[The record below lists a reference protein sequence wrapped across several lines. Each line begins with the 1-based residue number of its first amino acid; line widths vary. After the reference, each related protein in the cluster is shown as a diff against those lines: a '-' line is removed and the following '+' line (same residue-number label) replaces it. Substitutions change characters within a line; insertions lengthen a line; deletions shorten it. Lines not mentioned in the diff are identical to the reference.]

1 MNTRISLYASRIIE
15 AGWLLAVITVPL
27 FFNVYSSRTF
37 EPDKLTLLRSIA
49 LVMASTWLVKVL
61 DSGFQRPAGES
72 WPGWLRRLVV
82 QTPLV
87 LPTLLLILTYI
98 ISTAFSVMPRVSI
111 FGSYQRLQGTYS
123 TFSYIVIFFLMIEG
137 LRQREQIERFITVA
151 ILTSIPV
158 TLYGVL
164 QNLGYD
170 PLPWLGNVQLRI
182 ASTMGNSIFVA
193 AYLIMVVP
201 LTIARI
207 VSAVSATMREENPPT
222 ARFVLIPFYVL
233 ILFSQI
239 VAIIFTQSR
248 GPWLGLLGGL
258 FFLVLLYTLTLRR
271 RVFALAWVGTALA
284 VLALLVVF
292 NLPNTPLAGL
302 RDAPYIGR
310 LGRVF
315 SQDPTGQVRVLIW
328 EGATN
333 LVTSNPARFVIG
345 YGPETMHIVYNPFYP
360 PELAQIESRNA
371 SPDRS
376 HNETWDALVTT
387 GLLGFLAYLAL
398 FTSVFY
404 LGLRW
409 LGMINTPRQR
419 TLFFTLWFGL
429 GAAVALGFTVLIQPA
444 FLGVALPAGMMLGL
458 FAYLVWFAVT
468 RQAIAAESLANPY
481 RLLIMA
487 LYTAMIAHFIEINF
501 GIAIAATRTLFWS
514 FCALLVVTG
523 YLWAKRPALAEAPAT
538 ETSRSE
544 TARAAE
550 PPRRGSKPGRGPA
563 GPARRGAQPARA
575 MSVWARQRDLIAM
588 SLLVSVMLIILIF
601 DFYAPAAGIFLNWH
615 TAWLLTFTWVF
626 ATPIVLAERANPPQ
640 SAADWLKSLGI
651 YAAITIVWSLPYI
664 VVHNAMWIGAT
675 ADTTAAAPIPLYFYL
690 GLTGLVVAAVLLIG
704 EPQPKAW
711 VSDIRAIIYPALAL
725 FIIALIWFTNV
736 RVVSADILY
745 KQGWQNYH
753 QRGLYDP
760 AVRLY
765 NEALDDQP
773 DQDFYLLFKGKAL
786 LEKAQSTSDSGQR
799 QAAFQAAESVLL
811 QAEGLNPRNPDHAA
825 NLARMYQTWASFAA
839 SPADRDQKLQ
849 TALKYYAEAQSLS
862 PNSVVIMDQTASAY
876 LDMGQTDKAMEILQK
891 SLAIDPTYAETY
903 LQLMALYAIKN
914 DTPNLLNAYQKAV
927 QAAPKSADPHLAMAD
942 QYRQQ
947 KEWDKA
953 LDAYQRAITA
963 DPRSI
968 VGHSG
973 AALALA
979 QLGDVEGA
987 IRENLEVLKLAP
999 KDSRALKN
1007 LVLLYRQAGR
1017 LNEALA
1023 AARAA
1028 LESAPGDA
1036 ALQDLI
1042 RQLQDQG
1049 AK

>member
-15 AGWLLAVITVPL
+15 AGWLLAVIIVPL

-49 LVMASTWLVKVL
+49 LIMAATWLVKVM
-61 DSGFQRPAGES
+61 DSGFQRPSGES
-72 WPGWLRRLVV
+72 WAAWLRRLTVE
-82 QTPLV
+82 TPLV
-87 LPTLLLILTYI
+87 LPTLLLILVYI
-98 ISTAFSVMPRVSI
+98 ISTAFSVMPRMSV

-123 TFSYIVIFFLMIEG
+123 TFSYIVIFFLMLEG
-137 LRQREQIERFITVA
+137 LRQREQIERFITIA

-170 PLPWLGNVQLRI
+170 PLPWLGNVQVRI

-207 VSAVSATMREENPPT
+207 VSAVSATMKEENPPT
-222 ARFVLIPFYVL
+222 SKFVLIPFYVL

-258 FFLVLLYTLTLRR
+258 FFFVLIYTLSLRR
-271 RVFALAWVGTALA
+271 RAFVLGWVGLALA

-292 NLPNTPLAGL
+292 NLPNTPLSGL

-328 EGATN
+328 EGAVN
-333 LVTSNPARFVIG
+333 LVTSNPARFVVG
-345 YGPETMHIVYNPFYP
+345 YGPETMQIVYNPFYP
-360 PELAQIESRNA
+360 PDLAHIESRNA

-376 HNETWDALVTT
+376 HNETWDSLVTT
-387 GLLGFLAYLAL
+387 GLLGFLAYLAV

-409 LGMINTPRQR
+409 LGLINTARQR
-419 TLFFTLWFGL
+419 TLFFALWFAL
-429 GAAVALGFTVLIQPA
+429 GALVSIGFSVVIQPA
-444 FLGVALPAGMMLGL
+444 FFGVALPAGMILGL

-468 RQAIAAESLANPY
+468 SQPVAAESLANPY

-501 GIAIAATRTLFWS
+501 GIAIAATRTLFWA
-514 FCALLVVTG
+514 FAALLVVTG
-523 YLWAKRPALAEAPAT
+523 ALWAKRPALAAAPG
-538 ETSRSE
+538 SQPSGVE
-544 TARAAE
+544 TARPAE
-550 PPRRGSKPGRGPA
+550 SGRTGSQRRGPS
-563 GPARRGAQPARA
+563 GPARRGAQPIGRA
-575 MSVWARQRDLIAM
+575 SAWARQRDLLAM
-588 SLLVSVMLIILIF
+588 SLLVSVILIVLVF

-615 TAWLLTFTWVF
+615 TAWLLTFSWVF
-626 ATPIVLAERANPPQ
+626 AAPIVLAERVYAPQ
-640 SAADWLKSLGI
+640 SLADWVKGLAI
-651 YAAITIVWSLPYI
+651 YAAITIGWALPY
-664 VVHNAMWIGAT
+664 VVIHNLLWIGAT
-675 ADTTAAAPIPLYFYL
+675 AERTAWAPIPLYFYL
-690 GLTGLVVAAVLLIG
+690 SLTALVLAGILLMG
-704 EPQPKAW
+704 EPRPQAW
-711 VSDIRAIIYPALAL
+711 LSDVRAIIYPALAI
-725 FIIALIWFTNV
+725 FIGALIWFTNV

-753 QRGLYDP
+753 QRGMYDP
-760 AVRLY
+760 ALRLY
-765 NEALDDQP
+765 NEALNDQP
-773 DQDFYLLFKGKAL
+773 DQDFYYLFKGKAL
-786 LEKAQSTSDSGQR
+786 LEKAQSTADPTQR
-799 QAAFQAAESVLL
+799 DAAFQAAEGVLL
-811 QAEGLNPRNPDHAA
+811 QARALNPLNPDHAA
-825 NLARMYQTWASFAA
+825 NLARMYQTWASFAGNA
-839 SPADRDQKLQ
+839 AERDQKLQ
-849 TALKYYAEAQSLS
+849 TALKYYAEAETLS
-862 PNSVVIMDQTASAY
+862 PNSVVILDQTASAY
-876 LDMGQTDKAMEILQK
+876 LDMNKTDKAMEILQK
-891 SLAIDPTYAETY
+891 SVAIDSEYADTY
-903 LQLMALYAIKN
+903 LQLMQVYGDKN
-914 DTPNLLNAYQKAV
+914 DTQKMLDTYQKAV
-927 QAAPKSADPHLAMAD
+927 QLNPKSADPHLALAD
-942 QYRQQ
+942 EYRLQ

-953 LDAYQRAITA
+953 LDAYQRAIAA
-963 DPRSI
+963 DPKSV

-979 QLGDVEGA
+979 QIGDTDGA

-999 KDSRALKN
+999 KDPRALKN
-1007 LVLLYRQAGR
+1007 LALLYRQAGR

-1023 AARAA
+1023 AARGA
-1028 LESAPGDA
+1028 LEGSPGDA

-1042 RQLQDQG
+1042 RQLQEQG

>member
-15 AGWLLAVITVPL
+15 AGWLLAIITVPL

-49 LVMASTWLVKVL
+49 LVMASAWLVKVL

-72 WPGWLRRLVV
+72 WGGWLRRLTT

-87 LPTLLLILTYI
+87 LPTLLFILVYI

-123 TFSYIVIFFLMIEG
+123 TFSYIVIFFLMLEG

-170 PLPWLGNVQLRI
+170 PLPWLGNVQIRI

-207 VSAVSATMREENPPT
+207 VSAVSATMREDNPPT
-222 ARFVLIPFYVL
+222 AKFVLIPFYVL

-258 FFLVLLYTLTLRR
+258 FFLVLIYTLSLRR
-271 RVFALAWVGTALA
+271 RVFALAWVGAALA

-292 NLPNTPLAGL
+292 NLPSTPLAGL

-328 EGATN
+328 EGATK
-333 LVTSNPARFVIG
+333 LVTSDPARLVIG

-409 LGMINTPRQR
+409 LGLINTARQR
-419 TLFFTLWFGL
+419 TLFFVLWFAF
-429 GAAVALGFTVLIQPA
+429 GAAVALGFSVLIEPA

-458 FAYLVWFAVT
+458 FAYLVWFAVS
-468 RQAIAAESLANPY
+468 RQTIGAESLANPY

-523 YLWAKRPALAEAPAT
+523 YLWAKRPALAEVPADAP
-538 ETSRSE
+538 RSE
-544 TARAAE
+544 TARPAE
-550 PPRRGSKPGRGPA
+550 PPRRGRGGRGAA
-563 GPARRGAQPARA
+563 GPTRRGAGAA
-575 MSVWARQRDLIAM
+575 GATSVWAQQRDLIAM
-588 SLLVSVMLIILIF
+588 SLLVSVMLMVLIF

-615 TAWLLTFTWVF
+615 TGWLLTFTWVF
-626 ATPIVLAERANPPQ
+626 AAPIVLAERANPPQ
-640 SAADWLKSLGI
+640 SAADWLKGLGI
-651 YAAITIVWSLPYI
+651 YAAITIVWTLPYI

-675 ADTTAAAPIPLYFYL
+675 ADTTAAAPIPLYLYL
-690 GLTGLVVAAVLLIG
+690 ALTGLVVAAVLLIG
-704 EPQPKAW
+704 EPKPKAW
-711 VSDIRAIIYPALAL
+711 ISDLRAIIYPALAI

-753 QRGLYDP
+753 QRGMYDP

-773 DQDFYLLFKGKAL
+773 DQDFYYLFKGKAL
-786 LEKAQSTSDSGQR
+786 LEKAQSTSDPAQR
-799 QAAFQAAESVLL
+799 QANFQAAEGVLL
-811 QAEGLNPRNPDHAA
+811 QAAALNPRNPDHAA

-849 TALKYYAEAQSLS
+849 TALKYYAVAQSLS
-862 PNSVVIMDQTASAY
+862 PNGVVIMDQTASAY
-876 LDMGQTDKAMEILQK
+876 LDMNQPDKAKEILQK
-891 SLAIDPTYAETY
+891 SQAIDPTYAETY
-903 LQLMALYAIKN
+903 LQFMALYAGTN
-914 DTPNLLNAYQKAV
+914 DMENLLSTYQKAV
-927 QAAPKSADPHLAMAD
+927 QAAPKSAEPHLALAD

-953 LDAYQRAITA
+953 LDAYQRAIA
-963 DPRSI
+963 VDPKSI

-979 QLGDVEGA
+979 QIGDTDGA
-987 IRENLEVLKLAP
+987 IRQNLEVLKLAP

-1007 LVLLYRQAGR
+1007 LALLYRQAGR

-1028 LESAPGDA
+1028 LEGAPGDTS
-1036 ALQDLI
+1036 LQDLI

>member
-15 AGWLLAVITVPL
+15 AGWLLAVLTIPL

-49 LVMASTWLVKVL
+49 LVMATAWLVKVL
-61 DSGFQRPAGES
+61 DSGFQRPEGES
-72 WPGWLRRLVV
+72 WMNWLRRLTV

-87 LPTLLLILTYI
+87 VPTLCLMLAYI

-123 TFSYIVIFFLMIEG
+123 TFSYIVIFFLMLEG

-151 ILTSIPV
+151 IITSIPV

-170 PLPWLGNVQLRI
+170 PLPWLGNVQVRI

-207 VSAVSATMREENPPT
+207 ISAVSATMREDNPPT
-222 ARFVLIPFYVL
+222 SKFVLIPFYVL

-258 FFLVLLYTLTLRR
+258 FFLVLIYTLSLRR
-271 RVFALAWVGTALA
+271 RIFALSWVGLALA
-284 VLALLVVF
+284 VLAALIVF
-292 NLPNTPLAGL
+292 NVPNTPLAGL

-310 LGRVF
+310 LGRIF

-328 EGATN
+328 EGATE
-333 LVTSNPARFVIG
+333 LVTSDPARFVIG

-360 PELAQIESRNA
+360 PQLAQIESRNA

-398 FTSVFY
+398 FTAVFY

-409 LGMINTPRQR
+409 LGLINTSRQR
-419 TLFFTLWFGL
+419 NLFFILWLGL
-429 GAAVALGFTVLIQPA
+429 GAIVAAGFSVILQPA
-444 FLGVALPAGMMLGL
+444 FFGVALPAGMILGL
-458 FAYLVWFAVT
+458 FAYLVWFALS
-468 RQAIAAESLANPY
+468 RQAVGAESLANPY

-514 FCALLVVTG
+514 FSALLVVTG
-523 YLWAKRPALAEAPAT
+523 YLWAKRPALVEAPAS
-538 ETSRSE
+538 EPSRAE
-544 TARAAE
+544 TARPAE
-550 PPRRGSKPGRGPA
+550 PPRRNGKQGRGA
-563 GPARRGAQPARA
+563 SGPARRGPQPVGAISAWAQ
-575 MSVWARQRDLIAM
+575 QRDLIAM
-588 SLLVSVMLIILIF
+588 SLLVSVILIVLIF
-601 DFYAPAAGIFLNWH
+601 DFYAPAAGIYLNWH
-615 TAWLLTFTWVF
+615 TGWLLTFTWVF
-626 ATPIVLAERANPPQ
+626 AAPIVLAERLKPPQ
-640 SAADWLKSLGI
+640 SGSDWVKGLAI
-651 YAAITIVWSLPYI
+651 YAAITIGWSLPFI
-664 VVHNAMWIGAT
+664 VIYNMMWIGAT
-675 ADTTAAAPIPLYFYL
+675 ADTTASAPIPLYIYL
-690 GLTGLVVAAVLLIG
+690 GLTAFVLAAVLLIG
-704 EPQPKAW
+704 EPKPKAW
-711 VSDIRAIIYPALAL
+711 ISDIRAIIYPALGI

-753 QRGLYDP
+753 QRGMYDP

-765 NEALDDQP
+765 DEALDDQP
-773 DQDFYLLFKGKAL
+773 DQDFYYLFKGKAL
-786 LEKAQSTSDSGQR
+786 LEKAQSTADATQR
-799 QAAFQAAESVLL
+799 QATFQAAEGVLL
-811 QAEGLNPRNPDHAA
+811 QAEALNPRNPDHAA
-825 NLARMYQTWASFAA
+825 NLARMYQTWASFAP
-839 SPADRDQKLQ
+839 SGPDRDQKLQ
-849 TALKYYAEAQSLS
+849 TALKYYAEAESLS

-876 LDMGQTDKAMEILQK
+876 LDMEQTDKALDILQK
-891 SLAIDPTYAETY
+891 SLAIDPTYGDTY
-903 LQLMALYAIKN
+903 LQLMAAYANK
-914 DTPNLLNAYQKAV
+914 DDMPNLLNTYQKAV
-927 QAAPKSADPHLAMAD
+927 QLNPKSVDPHLALAD
-942 QYRQQ
+942 EYRQQ

-953 LDAYQRAITA
+953 LEAYQRAITA
-963 DPRSI
+963 DPKSI

-973 AALALA
+973 AALAMA
-979 QLGDVEGA
+979 QLGDIEGA

-1007 LVLLYRQAGR
+1007 LALLYRQAGQ
-1017 LNEALA
+1017 LNQALA
-1023 AARAA
+1023 AAKAA
-1028 LESAPGDA
+1028 LESAPGDSG
-1036 ALQDLI
+1036 LQDLI

>member
-49 LVMASTWLVKVL
+49 LVMAMTWLIKVL
-61 DSGFQRPAGES
+61 DSGFQRPAEE
-72 WPGWLRRLVV
+72 GWRDWGRRLVV

-87 LPTLLLILTYI
+87 LPTLFLILAYL

-111 FGSYQRLQGTYS
+111 LGSYQRLQGTYS
-123 TFSYIVIFFLMIEG
+123 TFSYIVIFFLMLEG
-137 LRQREQIERFITVA
+137 LRRREQIERFITIA

-158 TLYGVL
+158 SLYGVL

-170 PLPWLGNVQLRI
+170 PLPWMGDVQRRI

-193 AYLIMVVP
+193 AYLIMLVP
-201 LTIARI
+201 LTVARI
-207 VSAVSATMREENPPT
+207 VSAVSAVMKEEDPPT
-222 ARFVLIPFYVL
+222 AKFVLIPFYVL

-258 FFLVLLYTLTLRR
+258 FFFVLIYTLGLRR
-271 RVFALAWVGTALA
+271 RAWVLGWVGLA
-284 VLALLVVF
+284 AVVLATLVVF
-292 NLPNTPLAGL
+292 NLPNTPLSGL
-302 RDAPYIGR
+302 RSAPYIGR
-310 LGRVF
+310 LGRIF

-328 EGATN
+328 EGAVD
-333 LVTSNPARFVIG
+333 LVTSDPTRLVIG

-360 PELAQIESRNA
+360 PDLAHIESRNA

-376 HNETWDALVTT
+376 HNETWDALITT
-387 GLLGFLAYLAL
+387 GLVGFLAYLAL

-409 LGMINTPRQR
+409 LGIINTARQR
-419 TLFFTLWFGL
+419 TLFFVLWFAL
-429 GAAVALGFTVLIQPA
+429 GALVSVGFSIVIQPA
-444 FLGVALPAGMMLGL
+444 FFGVALPAGMILGL
-458 FAYLVWFAVT
+458 FAYLVWFALS
-468 RQAIAAESLANPY
+468 RQTVGAESVANPY
-481 RLLIMA
+481 RLLIIA
-487 LYTAMIAHFIEINF
+487 LYSAMIAHFIEINF

-523 YLWAKRPALAEAPAT
+523 YLWAKRPSLATAQAAQGIPAAPARPA
-538 ETSRSE
+538 ETQRRAGGAGRGSPRRAPQPA
-544 TARAAE
+544 ARASAWT
-550 PPRRGSKPGRGPA
+550 
-563 GPARRGAQPARA
+563 Q
-575 MSVWARQRDLIAM
+575 QRELLAM
-588 SLLVSVMLIILIF
+588 SLLISVILIILVF
-601 DFYAPAAGIFLNWH
+601 NFYAPAAGIFLNWH
-615 TAWLLTFTWVF
+615 TAWLLTFSWVF
-626 ATPIVLAERANPPQ
+626 AAPVVLAERENAPQ
-640 SAADWLKSLGI
+640 SGADWLKSLGI
-651 YAAITIVWSLPYI
+651 YAGVTIGWSLPF
-664 VVHNAMWIGAT
+664 VVLYNLMWIGAT
-675 ADTTAAAPIPLYFYL
+675 AERTAVAPVPLYLYL
-690 GLTGLVVAAVLLIG
+690 ALTAILLAAVLSLG
-704 EPQPKAW
+704 EPKPTAW
-711 VSDIRAIIYPALAL
+711 ISDMRAIIYPALAL
-725 FIIALIWFTNV
+725 FIGVLIWFTNV

-753 QRGLYDP
+753 QRGMYDP

-773 DQDFYLLFKGKAL
+773 DQDFYYLFKGKAL
-786 LEKAQSTSDSGQR
+786 LEKAQSTADPTQR
-799 QAAFQAAESVLL
+799 DASFQAAEGVLL
-811 QAEGLNPRNPDHAA
+811 QARALNPLNPDHAA
-825 NLARMYQTWASFAA
+825 NLARMYQTWASFAGTA
-839 SPADRDQKLQ
+839 TQRDQRLQ
-849 TALKYYAEAQSLS
+849 NALKYYAEAETLS
-862 PNSVVIMDQTASAY
+862 PNSVVIMNQTASAY
-876 LDMGQTDKAMEILQK
+876 LDMDQPDKALDILKK
-891 SLAIDPTYAETY
+891 SLAIDSQYGDTY
-903 LQLMALYAIKN
+903 LQLIPVYASQN
-914 DTPNLLNAYQKAV
+914 DTANMLDAYQKAV
-927 QAAPKSADPHLAMAD
+927 QLSPKSADPHLQIAD
-942 QYRQQ
+942 EYRQQ
-947 KEWDKA
+947 KDWNKA
-953 LDAYQRAITA
+953 LDAYQRAIAT
-963 DPRSI
+963 DPKSV

-979 QLGDVEGA
+979 QIGDTDGA

-1007 LVLLYRQAGR
+1007 LALLYRQAGR

-1028 LESAPGDA
+1028 LEGAPGDT

-1042 RQLQDQG
+1042 RQLQEQG